1 MRCFACLFPPFHE
14 QAAVTVSGL
23 HRSHRI
29 VSRCG
34 RFHSHLLVNS
44 SRITLVFSTLARTV
58 TGVRTPISVT
68 HPEIAAQLKDR
79 SLGDVLT
86 HGSHKKAWWVC
97 DLKHE
102 YEAKVYSRTSGKGCP
117 YCAGN
122 KVLQGFNDLG
132 TLRPDIACELKD
144 QSLTSQLTVGS
155 HKKVWWLCDLNHEWE
170 ATVGSRTS
178 LGRGCPYCAGRK
190 VLAGFNDLGTLRP
203 DVVCELKDQSLAS
216 QLTIGTV
223 KKFWWACKC
232 CANEWEAT
240 VLSRTSGK
248 GCPSCAKYGFNQT
261 APSWV
266 YVVSQPSLHS
276 EDTVMVKLGITNL
289 DRLESRLKEHARQ
302 GLTEVL
308 ALSAYP
314 QGSDALTREVA
325 FKKYLRDLPGE
336 HRVSKDELPDGF
348 SEAFLSTAP
357 EWEAEA
363 FCE

>member
-1 MRCFACLFPPFHE
+1 ML
-14 QAAVTVSGL
+14 S
-23 HRSHRI
+23 
-29 VSRCG
+29 
-34 RFHSHLLVNS
+34 LLAS
-44 SRITLVFSTLARTV
+44 TV

-68 HPEIAAQLKDR
+68 HPEIALQLKDR

-86 HGSHKKAWWVC
+86 HGST
-97 DLKHE
+97 
-102 YEAKVYSRTSGKGCP
+102 R
-117 YCAGN
+117 
-122 KVLQGFNDLG
+122 
-132 TLRPDIACELKD
+132 
-144 QSLTSQLTVGS
+144 
-155 HKKVWWLCDLNHEWE
+155 KVWWLCDLNHEWE

-203 DVVCELKDQSLAS
+203 DVACELKDQSLAS

-223 KKFWWACKC
+223 KKFWWVCKPYGHEYETSP
-232 CANEWEAT
+232 N
-240 VLSRTSGK
+240 SRTSGK
-248 GCPSCAKYGFNQT
+248 GCPSCAKYGFDQT

-289 DRLESRLKEHARQ
+289 DRLEARLNEHARQ

-314 QGSDALTREVA
+314 QGSDALARERT
-325 FKKYLRDLPGE
+325 FKRYLRDLPQE

-357 EWEAEA
+357 EWEAHA
-363 FCE
+363 YK